1 MKRFAWITDVHLNFL
16 PAERCEE
23 FIVELAALDLDG
35 LLVGGDIAESHDVA
49 EYLTRLDDALSTDIY
64 FVLGNH
70 DFYYGSIRQVRAG
83 MQQLCTQRP
92 RLHYL
97 STASSFELADG
108 IALVG
113 HDGWSDARLGD
124 YERSPIFLHDYQL
137 IAELSAYGKADRR
150 HALEALGDEAA
161 AHIRRVLP
169 AALEKNRHVVLLTH
183 VPPLR
188 AACWHEGQISDDN
201 WAPHF
206 TCKAV
211 GDAILEI
218 MPQHPDR
225 QLTVLCGH
233 THGRGETRPLDN
245 VLILTGGAEYG
256 KPAVQ
261 RVFEF

>member
-1 MKRFAWITDVHLNFL
+1 M
-16 PAERCEE
+16 
-23 FIVELAALDLDG
+23 
-35 LLVGGDIAESHDVA
+35 
-49 EYLTRLDDALSTDIY
+49 
-64 FVLGNH
+64 
-70 DFYYGSIRQVRAG
+70 
-83 MQQLCTQRP
+83 
-92 RLHYL
+92 
-97 STASSFELADG
+97 
-108 IALVG
+108 
-113 HDGWSDARLGD
+113 GD
-124 YERSPIFLHDYQL
+124 YERSQIYLHDYQL
-137 IAELSAYGKADRR
+137 IAELSIYGKTARR
-150 HALEALGDEAA
+150 QVLETLGDEAA

-169 AALEKNRHVVLLTH
+169 TALEKSSHVVLLTH

-188 AACWHEGQISDDN
+188 EACWHEGQISDDA

-218 MPQHPDR
+218 MTLHPDQ

-233 THGRGETRPLDN
+233 THGCGETRPLDN

>member
-1 MKRFAWITDVHLNFL
+1 
-16 PAERCEE
+16 
-23 FIVELAALDLDG
+23 
-35 LLVGGDIAESHDVA
+35 VA
-49 EYLTRLDDALSTDIY
+49 DYLIRLDDALACDIY

-70 DFYYGSIRQVRAG
+70 DFYYGSIRETRAA
-83 MQQLCTQRP
+83 MRELCAHRP

-97 STASSFELADG
+97 SAADQFELADG
-108 IALVG
+108 VALIG
-113 HDGWSDARLGD
+113 HDGWSDTRLGD

-137 IAELSAYGKADRR
+137 IAELSIYGKADRR
-150 HALEALGDEAA
+150 RVLESLGDEAA
-161 AHIRRVLP
+161 AHIRRTLP
-169 AALEKNRHVVLLTH
+169 AALQANQHVVLLTH

-188 AACWHEGQISDDN
+188 EACWHEGQISDDQ

-218 MPQHPDR
+218 MAQHPDR